1 MRRIICTHTHPHK
14 HTTGAYLTPPKH
26 TLPLATALFIP
37 PDVSTALLHSPL
49 AGGFSFVVAVVV
61 IYNLYVVFSGF
72 TLYMKS
78 LSSEQRRRQ
87 GLICLVRGQGHGAG
101 AGAEAYL
108 LGRTF
113 INVNMNTRMN
123 MKANQIAS

>member
-1 MRRIICTHTHPHK
+1 MHTHTPTQT
-14 HTTGAYLTPPKH
+14 HTIGAYLSPPKH
-26 TLPLATALFIP
+26 TLPLATAPFIP

-49 AGGFSFVVAVVV
+49 AGGFSFVVAVFV

>member
-1 MRRIICTHTHPHK
+1 MHTHTPTQT

-26 TLPLATALFIP
+26 TLPLATAPFIP

-87 GLICLVRGQGHGAG
+87 GLICLVRGQERDMGQGFGGVSTGTHV
-101 AGAEAYL
+101 Y
-108 LGRTF
+108 
-113 INVNMNTRMN
+113 
-123 MKANQIAS
+123 